1 MLESRSLR
9 QMEQGIGI
17 GLLGLALLGCSSSTD
32 PVRLEVYSWWKEE
45 PERLAFEAAAN
56 VHERTHAG
64 VDVLNVFNPNAD
76 DQRERLAM
84 HLLAHAPPATFTA
97 NIGADLLRWSV
108 VDPADPARPSSS
120 RIRGLTD
127 LFQRTGLDRALPP
140 ELESALRVGP
150 SEVPYGVPINIH
162 RLNVLYYDEQA
173 VADFER
179 NHDGQSLLDIETLC
193 PRDREAPPLDVPI
206 AIGADD
212 DFALILLAFE
222 SVLPALAGPDFYD
235 ALFRGAGPDAVT
247 APGTVEDE
255 VRKALECV
263 QYLSRSFTLN
273 NDTRDWARAVDQVK
287 YREAAFTVM
296 GDWANGQLSQQL
308 LDGTVKAI
316 PFPKRADV
324 RETFVFT
331 SDTFPLPI
339 GAENEFEVAALLETF
354 ASPEAQRAF
363 SRVKG
368 SIPARL
374 EVRSLG
380 PLDTFQA
387 RTQADFADPA
397 IAKVLAT
404 SGRFPPYYERDDLA
418 AALRAMTRRGAARP
432 EVDAAVA
439 EFMAMEPLLGRW
451 RARLAGGPEP
461 DFLP

>member
-1 MLESRSLR
+1 MAER
-9 QMEQGIGI
+9 IGI
-17 GLLGLALLGCSSSTD
+17 GLLGVALLGCSSSSD

-45 PERLAFEAAAN
+45 PERLAFEAAAK
-56 VHERTHAG
+56 VHERTHPS

-76 DQRERLAM
+76 DQRELLAM

-108 VDPADPARPSSS
+108 VDPVDPLQPSSS
-120 RIRGLTD
+120 RIRGLTG
-127 LFQRTGLDRALPP
+127 LFQRTGLDGALAP
-140 ELESALRVGP
+140 ELASALRVGA
-150 SEVPYGVPINIH
+150 SDVPYGVPINIH
-162 RLNVLYYDEQA
+162 RLNVLYFDERA

-179 NHDGQSLLDIETLC
+179 NHPGRSLLDIETLC
-193 PRDREAPPLDVPI
+193 PRDPATPALDVPV

-235 ALFRGAGPDAVT
+235 ALFRGERPEAVSEAGT
-247 APGTVEDE
+247 FEDQ
-255 VRKALECV
+255 VRIALECV

-273 NDTRDWARAVDQVK
+273 NQTRDWAQAVDQVK
-287 YREAAFTVM
+287 HREAAFTVM

-308 LDGTVKAI
+308 LDGTVGAR
-316 PFPKRADV
+316 PFPRRAEV

-339 GAENEFEVAALLETF
+339 GTENESEVVALLETF
-354 ASPEAQRAF
+354 ASADAQRAF

-380 PLDTFQA
+380 PLDSFQA
-387 RTQADFADPA
+387 LTQADFADPA
-397 IAKVLAT
+397 IGKVLAT
-404 SGRFPPYYERDDLA
+404 SGRFPPYYQRDDLA
-418 AALRAMTRRGAARP
+418 AALRAMTRRGAGEP
-432 EVDAAVA
+432 EVMAAVA
-439 EFMAMEPLLGRW
+439 EFVAMEPLLGTW
-451 RARLAGGPEP
+451 QARLRAGPAP
-461 DFLP
+461 DFSP